1 MSTKLSLFLP
11 ILYGYNNV
19 HKLDMS
25 AFDIN
30 IAGLLE
36 LTVISFSHYVEVTSN
51 VTFTAIASGVGMEN
65 FTYQWRHNEYPI
77 TNETGATL
85 TIVNAMESNNGFYVC
100 IVTNLNGNTVSSNPV
115 ILIVSSKFIV

>member
-1 MSTKLSLFLP
+1 MDS
-11 ILYGYNNV
+11 YNYV

-25 AFDIN
+25 AYDIN
-30 IAGLLE
+30 IAAFPE
-36 LTVISFSHYVEVTSN
+36 VTVISSSRYVEVTSN
-51 VTFTAIASGVGMEN
+51 VTFTAIVSGVGMAN

-100 IVTNLNGNTVSSNPV
+100 IVTNLYGNSVSSNPV